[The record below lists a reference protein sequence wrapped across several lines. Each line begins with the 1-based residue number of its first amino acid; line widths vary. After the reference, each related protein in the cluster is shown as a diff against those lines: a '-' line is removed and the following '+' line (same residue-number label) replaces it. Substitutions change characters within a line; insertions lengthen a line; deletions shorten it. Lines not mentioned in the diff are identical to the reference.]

1 MSKLLVGPHSRWGR
15 VEQSHVCLA
24 RRVILSPLRSIA
36 VISIAASL
44 SLSSD
49 LAGGFGEARRSD
61 DDYQASRR
69 RPDVILVLTD
79 QQRADAFG
87 AAGSADLRTPV
98 MDRLAREGVVFTRAF
113 TATPQCSPSRAA
125 LMTGRY
131 PHRTG
136 VMGNTVDGEG
146 KGPPSAGMSGP
157 LDRSLPTLGRLFAA
171 AGYETAYFGKW
182 HLGGSPGDYGFQTHD
197 SKVHDP
203 TLASR
208 VVAYLRKRA
217 THETR
222 PLLLIVSWLDPH
234 DIYSVLDGPP
244 PDARAH
250 AVAQLPWNL
259 ADDLRDKPF
268 PQRHYLEE
276 DQGKPFVAADRTMWR
291 RYRAFYNA
299 LVETVD
305 REIGSVLGA
314 IAPGGVPPITVFSTD
329 HGDLGGA
336 HGLPYK
342 GPAMYEELVRIP
354 LVISWPGR
362 IRAARS
368 DALVS
373 LIDLL
378 PTLCDLTGV
387 PPPADVDGLSLRP
400 VLGLSSKGT
409 DPGTPPGSSPA
420 RTPSPGSA
428 PPVRERVFAE
438 YYGKQSWRVPIR
450 MVRSARWKY
459 VRYLGYGEELY
470 DLDADPGELR
480 NLAGEAT
487 AAVERARLAREL
499 DEWIRRTKDPFPELT
514 MTDRSGIVVAAARGR

>member
-1 MSKLLVGPHSRWGR
+1 M
-15 VEQSHVCLA
+15 
-24 RRVILSPLRSIA
+24 SPLRSIA
-36 VISIAASL
+36 VISIALGL
-44 SLSSD
+44 SRSPD
-49 LAGGFGEARRSD
+49 FAGGFGEARRSD
-61 DDYQASRR
+61 DELQASRR

-79 QQRADAFG
+79 QQRGDAFA
-87 AAGSADLRTPV
+87 AAGAADLRTPV

-146 KGPPSAGMSGP
+146 KGPPPAGMSGH

-208 VVAYLRKRA
+208 VVAYLRQRA
-217 THETR
+217 AHETK
-222 PLLLIVSWLDPH
+222 PLLLIVSWLNPH
-234 DIYSVLDGPP
+234 EIYGVTDAPP
-244 PDARAH
+244 PEARAQ
-250 AVAQLPWNL
+250 AAARLPSNL
-259 ADDLRDKPF
+259 ADDLRGKPF
-268 PQRHYLEE
+268 PQRHYLEQ
-276 DQGKPFVAADRTMWR
+276 DQGKPFVGADRTMWR
-291 RYRAFYNA
+291 RYRAFYNE

-305 REIGSVLGA
+305 REIGTVLDA
-314 IAPGGVPPITVFSTD
+314 LAPGDVSPITVFSTD

-400 VLGLSSKGT
+400 VL
-409 DPGTPPGSSPA
+409 
-420 RTPSPGSA
+420 TPSPRSA
-428 PPVRERVFAE
+428 PRVREMVFAE

-450 MVRSARWKY
+450 MVRAARWKY

-480 NLAGEAT
+480 NLAGEANV
-487 AAVERARLAREL
+487 AVERARLAREL
-499 DEWIRRTKDPFPELT
+499 DDWIRRTEDPFPTLT
-514 MTDRSGIVVAAARGR
+514 TTDRSGSVVTAATGR

>member
-1 MSKLLVGPHSRWGR
+1 M
-15 VEQSHVCLA
+15 
-24 RRVILSPLRSIA
+24 SPLRSIA
-36 VISIAASL
+36 IISIAARL
-44 SLSSD
+44 SLAPEFP
-49 LAGGFGEARRSD
+49 AGSGEGRRGAGEP
-61 DDYQASRR
+61 QAPR

-87 AAGSADLRTPV
+87 AAGAADLRTPV
-98 MDRLAREGVVFTRAF
+98 MDRLAGAGILFTRAF

-136 VMGNTVDGEG
+136 VMGNTVEGGG
-146 KGPPSAGMSGP
+146 KGPPPAGMSGP
-157 LDRSLPTLGRLFAA
+157 LDRSLPTLGRLFRA

-182 HLGGSPGDYGFQTHD
+182 HLGGSPGDYGFETHD

-208 VVAYLRKRA
+208 VVAYLRSRA
-217 THETR
+217 APGKR
-222 PLLLIVSWLDPH
+222 PLLLIVSWLNPH
-234 DIYSVLDGPP
+234 DIYNVAEAPP
-244 PDARAH
+244 PGARADA
-250 AVAQLPWNL
+250 AVRLPSNM
-259 ADDLRDKPF
+259 ADDLRNKPF

-276 DQGKPFVAADRTMWR
+276 DQGKPFVGADRTMWR
-291 RYRAFYNA
+291 RYRAFYNE

-305 REIGSVLGA
+305 REIGTVLDA
-314 IAPGGVPPITVFSTD
+314 VAPGDALPITVFSTD

-354 LVISWPGR
+354 LAISWPGR

-400 VLGLSSKGT
+400 VLIPS
-409 DPGTPPGSSPA
+409 PGSSP
-420 RTPSPGSA
+420 R
-428 PPVRERVFAE
+428 VREMVFAE
-438 YYGKQSWRVPIR
+438 YHGKQSWRVPIR

-459 VRYLGYGEELY
+459 VRYQGYGEELY
-470 DLDADPGELR
+470 DLDRDPGEQR
-480 NLAGEAT
+480 NLAGEAS
-487 AAVERARLAREL
+487 AAAERARLAREL
-499 DEWIRRTKDPFPELT
+499 DEWMRRTGDPFPQLT
-514 MTDRSGIVVAAARGR
+514 PTDRSGRSAQKLQATSRGWPR

>member
-1 MSKLLVGPHSRWGR
+1 M
-15 VEQSHVCLA
+15 
-24 RRVILSPLRSIA
+24 SPLRSIA
-36 VISIAASL
+36 IVSIAAGL
-44 SLSSD
+44 SLAPAF
-49 LAGGFGEARRSD
+49 AGGFGAARRSD
-61 DDYQASRR
+61 GEYQPSRR
-69 RPDVILVLTD
+69 RPDVIIVLTD

-87 AAGSADLRTPV
+87 AAGAADVRTPV
-98 MDRLAREGVVFTRAF
+98 MDRLAREGVLFTRAF

-136 VMGNTVDGEG
+136 VMGNSVEG
-146 KGPPSAGMSGP
+146 RASGQGPPPAGMSGS

-208 VVAYLRKRA
+208 VVAYLRQRA
-217 THETR
+217 GQETR
-222 PLLLIVSWLDPH
+222 PLLLIVSWLNPH
-234 DIYSVLDGPP
+234 DVYSVVDAPP
-244 PDARAH
+244 PEARAQ
-250 AVAQLPWNL
+250 AAARLPSNL
-259 ADDLRDKPF
+259 VDDLRDKPL
-268 PQRHYLEE
+268 PQRHYLEQ
-276 DQGKPFVAADRTMWR
+276 DQGKPFVGADRTMWQ
-291 RYRAFYNA
+291 RYRAFYNE

-305 REIGSVLGA
+305 REIGTVLGA
-314 IAPGGVPPITVFSTD
+314 LATGDVPPITVFSTD

-400 VLGLSSKGT
+400 VLI
-409 DPGTPPGSSPA
+409 
-420 RTPSPGSA
+420 PSPRSA
-428 PPVRERVFAE
+428 PRVREMVFAE

-450 MVRSARWKY
+450 MVRTARWKY

-480 NLAGEAT
+480 NLAGEAS
-487 AAVERARLAREL
+487 ARAERARLAREL
-499 DEWIRRTKDPFPELT
+499 DEWIRRTEDPFPALT
-514 MTDRSGIVVAAARGR
+514 TTDRSGSVVTAARGR

>member
-1 MSKLLVGPHSRWGR
+1 M
-15 VEQSHVCLA
+15 
-24 RRVILSPLRSIA
+24 SPLRSIA
-36 VISIAASL
+36 VISIAAGL
-44 SLSSD
+44 L
-49 LAGGFGEARRSD
+49 LAPGFADGFGEAGRGAD
-61 DDYQASRR
+61 EHQASRR

-87 AAGSADLRTPV
+87 AAGAADLRTPV

-146 KGPPSAGMSGP
+146 KGPPPAGMSGP

-197 SKVHDP
+197 SQVHDP

-217 THETR
+217 ADETR
-222 PLLLIVSWLDPH
+222 PLLLIVSWLNPH
-234 DIYSVLDGPP
+234 DIYGVLDAPP
-244 PDARAH
+244 PARAH
-250 AVAQLPWNL
+250 AVAGLPSNL
-259 ADDLRDKPF
+259 VDDLRAKPS

-276 DQGKPFVAADRTMWR
+276 DQGKPFVGADRTMWR
-291 RYRAFYNA
+291 RYRAFYNE
-299 LVETVD
+299 LVETAD
-305 REIGSVLGA
+305 REIGAVLGA
-314 IAPGGVPPITVFSTD
+314 VAPGDVPPITVFSAD

-387 PPPADVDGLSLRP
+387 TPPADVDGLSLRP
-400 VLGLSSKGT
+400 VLGGQHCSEHPFTHLRSSCARDGFCGVLREAVVARPDPDDPERAMEVRAIPGLRRGAVQPRRGSRRAAKPGRRGERRSGARAPRARAGRVDSANSGSLSRAHHDG
-409 DPGTPPGSSPA
+409 
-420 RTPSPGSA
+420 
-428 PPVRERVFAE
+428 
-438 YYGKQSWRVPIR
+438 PI
-450 MVRSARWKY
+450 
-459 VRYLGYGEELY
+459 GEGR
-470 DLDADPGELR
+470 DGRAGQVGVTVVVACR
-480 NLAGEAT
+480 AGE
-487 AAVERARLAREL
+487 
-499 DEWIRRTKDPFPELT
+499 
-514 MTDRSGIVVAAARGR
+514 VAPLS

>member
-1 MSKLLVGPHSRWGR
+1 M
-15 VEQSHVCLA
+15 
-24 RRVILSPLRSIA
+24 SPLRSIA
-36 VISIAASL
+36 AISIAAGL
-44 SLSSD
+44 SLAPD
-49 LAGGFGEARRSD
+49 VAGGFGEAHRSD
-61 DDYQASRR
+61 DESQTPRR

-87 AAGSADLRTPV
+87 AAGGADLRTPV
-98 MDRLAREGVVFTRAF
+98 MDRLAREGVMFTRAF

-125 LMTGRY
+125 LLTGRY

-136 VMGNTVDGEG
+136 VMGNTVGGEGSAGG
-146 KGPPSAGMSGP
+146 KGPPPSGMSGP
-157 LDRSLPTLGRLFAA
+157 LDRSLPTLGRIFAA

-197 SKVHDP
+197 SNIHDP

-208 VVAYLRKRA
+208 VVAYLRKHA
-217 THETR
+217 ASETR
-222 PLLLIVSWLDPH
+222 PLLLIVSWLNPH
-234 DIYSVLDGPP
+234 DIYNVLDAPP
-244 PDARAH
+244 PGAQAHADAR
-250 AVAQLPWNL
+250 LPSNL
-259 ADDLRDKPF
+259 AGDLRDKPF

-276 DQGKPFVAADRTMWR
+276 DQGKPFVNADRTMWR
-291 RYRAFYNA
+291 RYRAFYNE

-305 REIGSVLGA
+305 REIGTVLGA
-314 IAPGGVPPITVFSTD
+314 VAPGDVPPITVFSTD

-362 IRAARS
+362 IRAASS

-378 PTLCDLTGV
+378 PTLCDLSGV

-400 VLGLSSKGT
+400 VL
-409 DPGTPPGSSPA
+409 
-420 RTPSPGSA
+420 TPSPASA
-428 PPVRERVFAE
+428 PAVRELVFAE

-470 DLDADPGELR
+470 DLDADPGERR
-480 NLAGEAT
+480 NLAGEAG
-487 AAVERARLAREL
+487 AAAERARLAREL
-499 DEWIRRTKDPFPELT
+499 DEWIRRTGDPFPELT
-514 MTDRSGIVVAAARGR
+514 TTDRSGSVVTAARGR

>member
-1 MSKLLVGPHSRWGR
+1 MT
-15 VEQSHVCLA
+15 
-24 RRVILSPLRSIA
+24 I
-36 VISIAASL
+36 
-44 SLSSD
+44 
-49 LAGGFGEARRSD
+49 
-61 DDYQASRR
+61 
-69 RPDVILVLTD
+69 VLTD

-87 AAGSADLRTPV
+87 AAGAADLRTPV
-98 MDRLAREGVVFTRAF
+98 MDRLAREGVLFTRAF

-136 VMGNTVDGEG
+136 VMGNSVEG
-146 KGPPSAGMSGP
+146 RVGGQGPPPAGMSGP
-157 LDRSLPTLGRLFAA
+157 LDRSLPTLGRVFAA

-208 VVAYLRKRA
+208 VVAYLSKRA
-217 THETR
+217 ARETR
-222 PLLLIVSWLDPH
+222 PLLLIVSWLNPH
-234 DIYSVLDGPP
+234 DIYSVVDAPP
-244 PDARAH
+244 PEARAQ
-250 AVAQLPWNL
+250 AAARLPSNL
-259 ADDLRDKPF
+259 VDDLRDKPL
-268 PQRHYLEE
+268 PQRHYLEQ
-276 DQGKPFVAADRTMWR
+276 DQGKPFVGADRTTWHG
-291 RYRAFYNA
+291 YRAFYNE

-305 REIGSVLGA
+305 REIGTVLGA
-314 IAPGGVPPITVFSTD
+314 LAPGDVPPITVFSTD

-387 PPPADVDGLSLRP
+387 PPPAGVDGLSLRP
-400 VLGLSSKGT
+400 VL
-409 DPGTPPGSSPA
+409 
-420 RTPSPGSA
+420 TPSPRSA
-428 PPVRERVFAE
+428 LRVREMVFAE

-450 MVRSARWKY
+450 MVRTARWKY

-480 NLAGEAT
+480 NLAGEAS
-487 AAVERARLAREL
+487 AAAERARLAREL
-499 DEWIRRTKDPFPELT
+499 DEWIRRTADPFPKLT
-514 MTDRSGIVVAAARGR
+514 TTDRSGSVVTAARGR

>member
-1 MSKLLVGPHSRWGR
+1 M
-15 VEQSHVCLA
+15 
-24 RRVILSPLRSIA
+24 SPLRSIA
-36 VISIAASL
+36 VIAITAGL
-44 SLSSD
+44 SLAPD
-49 LAGGFGEARRSD
+49 VAGGSGEARRSD
-61 DDYQASRR
+61 DEYQASRR

-87 AAGSADLRTPV
+87 AADLRTPV

-146 KGPPSAGMSGP
+146 KGPPPAGMSGP

-208 VVAYLRKRA
+208 VVAYLGTRA
-217 THETR
+217 APERR
-222 PLLLIVSWLDPH
+222 PLLLIVSWLNPH
-234 DIYSVLDGPP
+234 DIYNVADAPP
-244 PDARAH
+244 PGARADA
-250 AVAQLPWNL
+250 AVRLPSNL

-268 PQRHYLEE
+268 PQRHYLDE
-276 DQGKPFVAADRTMWR
+276 DQGKPFVGADRSIWR
-291 RYRAFYNA
+291 RYRAFYNE

-305 REIGSVLGA
+305 REIGTVLGA
-314 IAPGGVPPITVFSTD
+314 VAPGDVPPITVFSTD

-400 VLGLSSKGT
+400 VL
-409 DPGTPPGSSPA
+409 
-420 RTPSPGSA
+420 TPSPGS
-428 PPVRERVFAE
+428 PPRVREMVFAE
-438 YYGKQSWRVPIR
+438 YHGKQSWRVPIR

-470 DLDADPGELR
+470 DLDADRGELR
-480 NLAGEAT
+480 NLAG
-487 AAVERARLAREL
+487 AASAAAERARLAREL
-499 DEWIRRTKDPFPELT
+499 DEWMRRTMDPFPGLT
-514 MTDRSGIVVAAARGR
+514 TTDRSGSVVTAARGRQSH

>member
-1 MSKLLVGPHSRWGR
+1 M
-15 VEQSHVCLA
+15 
-24 RRVILSPLRSIA
+24 SPLRSIA
-36 VISIAASL
+36 VISIAAGL
-44 SLSSD
+44 SLAPAFAD
-49 LAGGFGEARRSD
+49 GFGEAGRSD
-61 DDYQASRR
+61 DEHQASRR
-69 RPDVILVLTD
+69 RPDVVLVLTD

-87 AAGSADLRTPV
+87 AAGAADLRTPV

-136 VMGNTVDGEG
+136 VMGNTVDGDG
-146 KGPPSAGMSGP
+146 KGPPPAGMSGP

-217 THETR
+217 APETR
-222 PLLLIVSWLDPH
+222 PLLLIVSWLNPH
-234 DIYSVLDGPP
+234 DIYSVLDAPS
-244 PDARAH
+244 DARAH
-250 AVAQLPWNL
+250 AAARLPSNL
-259 ADDLRDKPF
+259 ADDLRDKPL
-268 PQRHYLEE
+268 PQRRYLEE
-276 DQGKPFVAADRTMWR
+276 DQGQPFVGADRTMWR
-291 RYRAFYNA
+291 RYRGFYNE

-305 REIGSVLGA
+305 REIGTVLGA
-314 IAPGGVPPITVFSTD
+314 VAPGDVPPITVFSTD

-378 PTLCDLTGV
+378 PTLCDLAGV

-400 VLGLSSKGT
+400 VL
-409 DPGTPPGSSPA
+409 
-420 RTPSPGSA
+420 TPSPASA
-428 PPVRERVFAE
+428 PPVREMVFAE

-450 MVRSARWKY
+450 MIRSARWKY

-480 NLAGEAT
+480 NLAGEAS
-487 AAVERARLAREL
+487 AAAERARLAREL

-514 MTDRSGIVVAAARGR
+514 TTDRSGSVVTPARGR